1 MRMKFG
7 ERFGVT
13 LFGESHSPLLGV
25 EIEGIPSSLTICS
38 SDFTKDLIRR
48 RGGSFATTPRV
59 EEDIPIIEPIKDG
72 VLSISFLNT
81 NIRPSDYAGFKRHP
95 RPGHADFTAA
105 VKFGSGYSS
114 TGGGIF
120 SGRMTLP
127 LVAAGVVAKK
137 IIAAKGVVVKSGIVE
152 IGGIPVPGQY
162 QDSPLGYPP
171 VRELLE
177 KVVAEGDS
185 VGAILRTEAVGVPAG
200 LGEPF
205 FDSLESRLAHIL
217 FSIPGIRGVE
227 FGDGFNASKMR
238 GSQHNDPI
246 ISSSGETAKNGC
258 GGING
263 GISNGNPIL
272 FRVAAKPTS
281 TISVPQMTF
290 DFEKMEMAPL
300 VGKGRHDACF
310 ALRLPPVVEAAC
322 AIVLADN
329 FLMTE

>member
-1 MRMKFG
+1 
-7 ERFGVT
+7 
-13 LFGESHSPLLGV
+13 
-25 EIEGIPSSLTICS
+25 
-38 SDFTKDLIRR
+38 
-48 RGGSFATTPRV
+48 
-59 EEDIPIIEPIKDG
+59 
-72 VLSISFLNT
+72 
-81 NIRPSDYAGFKRHP
+81 
-95 RPGHADFTAA
+95 
-105 VKFGSGYSS
+105 
-114 TGGGIF
+114 
-120 SGRMTLP
+120 MTLP

-137 IIAAKGVVVKSGIVE
+137 IISAKGVVVKSGIVE

-185 VGAILRTEAVGVPAG
+185 VGAILSTEAVGVPAG

-300 VGKGRHDACF
+300 VGKGRHDVCF

>member
-7 ERFGVT
+7 ERFGIT

-25 EIEGIPSSLTICS
+25 KIEGIPPSVTICS
-38 SDFTKDLIRR
+38 SDFTVDLTRR

-81 NIRPSDYAGFKRHP
+81 NIRPSDYACFKRHP

-137 IIAAKGVVVKSGIVE
+137 IIATRGVAVKSGIVE
-152 IGGIPVPGQY
+152 IGGIPVPGEFVN
-162 QDSPLGYPP
+162 SPLDFPP
-171 VRELLE
+171 VRELVE
-177 KVVAEGDS
+177 RVVAEGDS
-185 VGAILRTEAVGVPAG
+185 LGAILSTEAVGVPAG

-227 FGDGFNASKMR
+227 FGDGFGASRMR
-238 GSQHNDPI
+238 GSEHNDPI
-246 ISSSGETAKNGC
+246 VSSSGKTSKNGC

-263 GISNGNPIL
+263 GISNGNPIT

-281 TISVPQMTF
+281 TISLPQMTF

-300 VGKGRHDACF
+300 VGKGRHDVCF

>member
-1 MRMKFG
+1 M
-7 ERFGVT
+7 
-13 LFGESHSPLLGV
+13 
-25 EIEGIPSSLTICS
+25 
-38 SDFTKDLIRR
+38 
-48 RGGSFATTPRV
+48 
-59 EEDIPIIEPIKDG
+59 
-72 VLSISFLNT
+72 
-81 NIRPSDYAGFKRHP
+81 
-95 RPGHADFTAA
+95 
-105 VKFGSGYSS
+105 
-114 TGGGIF
+114 
-120 SGRMTLP
+120 
-127 LVAAGVVAKK
+127 
-137 IIAAKGVVVKSGIVE
+137 
-152 IGGIPVPGQY
+152 PGQY

-171 VRELLE
+171 ARELLE

-185 VGAILRTEAVGVPAG
+185 VGAILSTEAVGVPAG

-227 FGDGFNASKMR
+227 FGDGFNATKMR

-300 VGKGRHDACF
+300 VGKGRHDVCF